1 MQISLIFEWLVSVA
15 KSCSVNQKQMVWL
28 VSIADSIVTAVL
40 SFFVTFFAII
50 LLLFTFA
57 MAEIL
62 EDENGQHL
70 YCETSDTGVEL
81 CEMREFSLVT

>member
-1 MQISLIFEWLVSVA
+1 
-15 KSCSVNQKQMVWL
+15 MVWL
-28 VSIADSIVTAVL
+28 VSIADSIVNAVL
-40 SFFVTFFAII
+40 SFFVII
-50 LLLFTFA
+50 LMLFTFA

>member
-1 MQISLIFEWLVSVA
+1 
-15 KSCSVNQKQMVWL
+15 MVWL

-50 LLLFTFA
+50 LLLFTFTFA
-57 MAEIL
+57 IADIL
-62 EDENGQHL
+62 QDENGQHL

-81 CEMREFSLVT
+81 CEMREWSLVT

>member
-1 MQISLIFEWLVSVA
+1 MF
-15 KSCSVNQKQMVWL
+15 WL
-28 VSIADSIVTAVL
+28 VSIADSIVTAIL